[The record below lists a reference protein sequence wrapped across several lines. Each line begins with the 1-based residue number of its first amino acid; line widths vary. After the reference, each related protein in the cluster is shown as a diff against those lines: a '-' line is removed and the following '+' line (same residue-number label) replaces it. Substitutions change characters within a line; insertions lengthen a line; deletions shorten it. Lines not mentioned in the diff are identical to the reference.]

1 MKKMILSSLIMSVSV
16 LSLISCNDKGND
28 APVAFQD
35 RVPEKLTFS
44 VPPQGEMPSDA
55 QLKEIQATFQNQNK
69 MMLPPGELMYPDDLT
84 ASEVSKKEA
93 KLKIEDPNSYKML
106 KEIQANCTASRPV
119 NNNNFPK
126 DGQTVEVK
134 AGDIFTIDIKANVT
148 SKSGACPMTSKGEM
162 NAKIIVE
169 EYEKDSQKIKKLG
182 MSMGAGAKVEY
193 LVTKPEYQK
202 LLSARGMIVDTNIS
216 GLTSIV
222 EPNQK
227 MYVTANLSGSYVTLD
242 KQIDYTT
249 TFEVAGKSAVNGS
262 SSKSELVAKAE
273 LKFPN
278 FRVSIVT
285 HTISEGNVT
294 TLSEVYLNGNKLNT
308 NQQQKILNREIP
320 GIGVS
325 EQSKLLNA
333 LK

>member
-1 MKKMILSSLIMSVSV
+1 MIVTSLITSVSV
-16 LSLISCNDKGND
+16 LSLISCNDKGSD
-28 APVAFQD
+28 SSVAFQD

-44 VPPQGEMPSDA
+44 APVQGEMPSDV
-55 QLKEIQATFQNQNK
+55 QLKEIQSTFQNQNK
-69 MMLPPGELMYPDDLT
+69 MMIPPGELIYPDNLT

-93 KLKIEDPNSYKML
+93 ELKVQDPNSYKML
-106 KEIQANCTASRPV
+106 KEIQINCTASRPV

-126 DGQTVEVK
+126 DGQKVDAK
-134 AGDIFTIDIKANVT
+134 AGDIYSIDVKANIT
-148 SKSGACPMTSKGEM
+148 SKSGSCPMTSKGEM
-162 NAKIIVE
+162 NAKIVVE
-169 EYEKDSQKIKKLG
+169 EYERDNQKVKKLG

-193 LVTKPEYQK
+193 LVTRPEYQK
-202 LLSARGMIVDTNIS
+202 LLNARGLIVDTNIS

-227 MYVTANLSGSYVTLD
+227 MYLTANLTGSYVTLD

-249 TFEVAGKSAVNGS
+249 TFEVASKGATNGS
-262 SSKSELVAKAE
+262 GSKSELVAKAE

-278 FRVSIVT
+278 FRVSVVT
-285 HTISEGNVT
+285 HTKSEGNVT
-294 TLSEVYLNGNKLNT
+294 TLSEVYLNGNKLNA
-308 NQQQKILNREIP
+308 NQQQKIFNREIP